1 MAGRRPLCSPSRPAA
16 ACPTLALTPHPVLT
30 SRKPE
35 SSVCSSSF
43 SSFLLS
49 LYLSPSLPEWVW
61 NTLMSV
67 SIAVS
72 SSEPMAKL
80 TYPPPTMEVSWGAC
94 SGYLGLGRGDPSDPA
109 LAPQPQ
115 QPRDWSPST
124 TDLFLGLYDVGEPR
138 RLSPDP
144 FSVSLCPYDSQR
156 ESVFGAQP

>member
-1 MAGRRPLCSPSRPAA
+1 MAGRCPLCPPA
-16 ACPTLALTPHPVLT
+16 LARSTRYPHPALT

-72 SSEPMAKL
+72 SSDPISKL
-80 TYPPPTMEVSWGAC
+80 TYAPPTMEVSRGPC
-94 SGYLGLGRGDPSDPA
+94 SGYLGLG
-109 LAPQPQ
+109 
-115 QPRDWSPST
+115 
-124 TDLFLGLYDVGEPR
+124 
-138 RLSPDP
+138 
-144 FSVSLCPYDSQR
+144 
-156 ESVFGAQP
+156 